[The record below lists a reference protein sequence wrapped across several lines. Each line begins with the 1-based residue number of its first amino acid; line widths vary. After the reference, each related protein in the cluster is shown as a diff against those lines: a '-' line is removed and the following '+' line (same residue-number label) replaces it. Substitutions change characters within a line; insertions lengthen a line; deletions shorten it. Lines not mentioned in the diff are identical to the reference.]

1 MPVGGAAPVPSAAL
15 DFGPRAMT
23 PAAKDSFADATLAN
37 CLPPIPLALWVR
49 HTPTAC
55 SFPAQ
60 IPPIQALPQWLG
72 APSAPIVTIPTAC
85 FYHMLFRGGVQVPIP
100 ANAAPLAIDLGEML
114 YFALYA

>member
-23 PAAKDSFADATLAN
+23 PTAKDSFADATLTN

-49 HTPTAC
+49 HTPTAG

-60 IPPIQALPQWLG
+60 ISPIQALPQWSSVPG
-72 APSAPIVTIPTAC
+72 APIVTIPLAC

-100 ANAAPLAIDLGEML
+100 ANIVPLAINLGEIL
-114 YFALYA
+114 YSALYA